1 MPTDLVA
8 LLSKKTSTNSF
19 SSDDDDECGSDHGSD
34 DDVDT
39 LTPPIHSKKVV
50 LGMISGVSKE
60 HGWNSILSWRGQADI
75 LC

>member
-1 MPTDLVA
+1 MLIVFQNHESVWHALSSRLLYVLGMKSTTLPDVLYSPPPPT
-8 LLSKKTSTNSF
+8 
-19 SSDDDDECGSDHGSD
+19 
-34 DDVDT
+34 
-39 LTPPIHSKKVV
+39 HSKKEV